1 MSGRS
6 AFCFFAAHLTFRS
19 VDLKIRAAKQATVE
33 KDFPRCTQSTASDCD
48 LLNLNLSPLLLVYK
62 HREIVIRHHADWR
75 YIVSLSEDGRLISQ
89 IRQGNILA
97 LKALY
102 EKYNVQVY
110 RTALAIT
117 HDREAAEDILQD
129 CFLKVYIHVDKL
141 DGSLPLSPWLH
152 RVTVNLSYNW
162 ANKRRRWLQPLE
174 EVVDH
179 LVAAPRT
186 LPESALERGEL
197 QLVVQKAIASLGFKH
212 RVVVVL
218 FYLNGFSLKEIAYIL
233 DCPVGTV
240 KSRLHYARRK
250 LRRKLERD
258 RRLSPGVVYEFS

>member
-1 MSGRS
+1 M
-6 AFCFFAAHLTFRS
+6 
-19 VDLKIRAAKQATVE
+19 
-33 KDFPRCTQSTASDCD
+33 
-48 LLNLNLSPLLLVYK
+48 
-62 HREIVIRHHADWR
+62 
-75 YIVSLSEDGRLISQ
+75 SLSEDGRLISQ

-102 EKYNVQVY
+102 EKYKGQVY

-117 HDREAAEDILQD
+117 RDREAAEDILQD
-129 CFLKVYIHVDKL
+129 CFLKVYTYIDKL

-174 EVVDH
+174 EVIDH
-179 LVAAPRT
+179 LIESPRT
-186 LPESALERGEL
+186 LPESTLERGEL
-197 QLVVQKAIASLGFKH
+197 RYAIQAAIASLSFEH
-212 RVVVVL
+212 RVVIVL
-218 FYLNGFSLKEIAYIL
+218 FYLNGFSLNEIAYVL

-240 KSRLHYARRK
+240 KSRLHYARRN

-258 RRLSPGVVYEFS
+258 RSLSPEVAYEFS

>member
-1 MSGRS
+1 M
-6 AFCFFAAHLTFRS
+6 
-19 VDLKIRAAKQATVE
+19 
-33 KDFPRCTQSTASDCD
+33 
-48 LLNLNLSPLLLVYK
+48 
-62 HREIVIRHHADWR
+62 
-75 YIVSLSEDGRLISQ
+75 SLSEDGRLISQ

-102 EKYNVQVY
+102 EKYKGQVY

-117 HDREAAEDILQD
+117 RDREAAEDILQD
-129 CFLKVYIHVDKL
+129 CFLKVYTHIDKL

-174 EVVDH
+174 EVIDH
-179 LVAAPRT
+179 LIESPRT
-186 LPESALERGEL
+186 LPESTLERGEL
-197 QLVVQKAIASLGFKH
+197 RYAIQAAIASLSFEH
-212 RVVVVL
+212 RVVIVL
-218 FYLNGFSLKEIAYIL
+218 FYLNGFSLNEIAYVL

-240 KSRLHYARRK
+240 KSRLHYARRN

-258 RRLSPGVVYEFS
+258 RSLSPEVAYEFS